1 MIHSNRHRFS
11 MGIKSLTQLIK
22 KTSPNAIQHVGLY
35 TFKDK
40 RVAIDT
46 SIFLYKSL
54 INVRYKG
61 DYLRNKDGKVVS
73 HIQGIYTKTI
83 QYLSLGIT
91 PIYIF
96 DGKPPT
102 EKSHCIQ
109 ERNKK
114 AQECKEKME
123 LTESKAEKQC
133 LEKGSIRM
141 TKEYIDDLKQLFT
154 LMGVSYIHPNG
165 EAEAYAAELC
175 RIGYVDAVITEDM
188 DTLAYGCPTL
198 IRSCIDK
205 SMKRPDIVSVFSIE
219 KILADFNMD
228 MNQFVDT
235 CILCGCDYCPTIP
248 KVGSVRAYQHIK
260 DHGSIDAFIQSG
272 KCEIPEEF
280 KEKYLPA
287 RNIFYIFRD
296 KIIVDDIQI
305 HSSSYDSDGL
315 YVYLVHGCSMS
326 DKRVQTS
333 LKKIRRFVNE

>member
-1 MIHSNRHRFS
+1 

-22 KTSPNAIQHVGLY
+22 KTSPDSIQHVGLY

-54 INVRYKG
+54 MNVRHKG

-73 HIQGIYTKTI
+73 HIQGLYTKTV
-83 QYLSLGIT
+83 QYLSMGIT

-114 AQECKEKME
+114 AQECKAKME
-123 LTESKAEKQC
+123 LTESTEEKKS
-133 LEKGSIRM
+133 LEKGTIRM

-154 LMGVSYIHPNG
+154 LMGVSYIHPDG

-198 IRSCIDK
+198 IRNCIDK
-205 SMKRPDIVSVFSIE
+205 KLKRPDIITVFSMD
-219 KILADFNMD
+219 KILSDFKMD
-228 MNQFVDT
+228 MNQFVDM

-248 KVGSVRAYQHIK
+248 RVGHNRAFQYIQKYKSIEALIESKKLAIPQDFLDKYQNARNLFQIYK
-260 DHGSIDAFIQSG
+260 DKINLDSLPIYTSDLNKNDLQ
-272 KCEIPEEF
+272 
-280 KEKYLPA
+280 KYLIEHC
-287 RNIFYIFRD
+287 N
-296 KIIVDDIQI
+296 
-305 HSSSYDSDGL
+305 
-315 YVYLVHGCSMS
+315 MS
-326 DKRVQTS
+326 QKRVQIS
-333 LKKIRRFVNE
+333 LNKIN